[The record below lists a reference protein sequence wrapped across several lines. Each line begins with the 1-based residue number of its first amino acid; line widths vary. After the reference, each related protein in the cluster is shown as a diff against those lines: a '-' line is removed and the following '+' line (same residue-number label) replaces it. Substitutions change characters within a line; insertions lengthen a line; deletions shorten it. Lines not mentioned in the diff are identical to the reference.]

1 MVELLKAPP
10 TVSLPHPVPKRD
22 LQGNA
27 WYVDVRNMGPNDVSL
42 EQTPLFAQVGPHV
55 LILLHPRD
63 TARIRA
69 NGSDYV
75 VVKR

>member
-1 MVELLKAPP
+1 
-10 TVSLPHPVPKRD
+10 
-22 LQGNA
+22 
-27 WYVDVRNMGPNDVSL
+27 MGPNDVSL